1 MHGNRLL
8 VSASAAVAFLAQAVL
23 ADHHL
28 IYGAPVPSDNDVP
41 LRLNINDLHAA
52 AGPQWDLYIQA
63 LRAMQDMD
71 SSDDLSYFMTAGI
84 HGMPYREWDHAGGQQ
99 GSQWLGYCPHGE
111 ALFLPWHRPYVLLF
125 EQQLVLHATEIA
137 QKYPDNVRDQYVAA
151 AQTLRAPYWDWAAN
165 SQVPPASVPSTIKV
179 NIAGKDG
186 VESADMTN
194 PLQTF
199 RMPQA
204 ALNGQYG
211 TFDPY
216 RRSQTVRCP
225 APYYSYPGSA
235 NANLGNRNL
244 KGNVY
249 AAFVYAQNFNQFAMT
264 ANNGV
269 GIEQIHNWVHYDA
282 SCGQQFWQPDL
293 SGFDPLFMLHH
304 ANVDRL
310 WAYWQYIHPDQAI
323 FTNSYYGQ
331 SRYATPQGTTIT
343 PDSPLEPFFGSQ
355 TRMLTTRA
363 VASLNGMGYS
373 YERLQ
378 YWNMSGADL
387 TTAARALINET
398 YGNRSLAKK
407 RARTSSQLATNG
419 GWTMQYFA
427 RFEIDRTHVER
438 PSTVA
443 IYIDGTKAGDVAVM
457 PQPAT
462 GIMKGGFT
470 IDSFVHDAFDKTA
483 ESNGTVASIA
493 HLVRVEITKPDG
505 TRIPISSIPS
515 LKVSLEEVPF
525 TPPKSIED
533 FPVIGKASI
542 HQVTAQE
549 Y

>member
-1 MHGNRLL
+1 MYGNRLL
-8 VSASAAVAFLAQAVL
+8 VSASAALVSLVQVVL

-28 IYGAPVPSDNDVP
+28 IYGAPVPSQDDVP
-41 LRLNINDLHAA
+41 LRRNINDLQAA
-52 AGPQWDLYIQA
+52 GGPQWDLYIQA

-84 HGMPYREWDHAGGQQ
+84 HGMPYREWDNAGARQ

-125 EQQLVLHATEIA
+125 EQQLVRHATEIA
-137 QKYPDNVRDQYVAA
+137 QRYPDSVRNEYVAA
-151 AQTLRAPYWDWAAN
+151 AATLRAPYWDWAAD
-165 SQVPPASVPSTIKV
+165 SQVPPASVPSTIEV
-179 NIAGKDG
+179 NVASGDG
-186 VESADMTN
+186 IQSSSIPN

-225 APYYSYPGSA
+225 GPYYSYPYSA
-235 NANLGNRNL
+235 NRNLGNRNL
-244 KGNVY
+244 RGNVY
-249 AAFVYAQNFNQFAMT
+249 AAFVYAQDFNQFAMT

-310 WAYWQYIHPDQAI
+310 WTYWQYMKPDKAI

-331 SRYATPQGTTIT
+331 SRWASPQGTVIT
-343 PDSPLEPFFGSQ
+343 TDSPLQPFYGTQ
-355 TRMLTTRA
+355 TRMHTTRS
-363 VASLNGMGYS
+363 VANINGMGYS
-373 YERLQ
+373 YERLT
-378 YWNMSGADL
+378 YWNTSSADL
-387 TTAARALINET
+387 KGAATALINEK
-398 YGNRSLAKK
+398 YGSRGFAK
-407 RARTSSQLATNG
+407 RARTSSQLAANG
-419 GWTMQYFA
+419 GSTMQYFA
-427 RFEIDRTHVER
+427 RFEIDRTQVER

-457 PQPAT
+457 PQPAEGT
-462 GIMKGGFT
+462 MKGGFT
-470 IDSFVHDAFDKTA
+470 IDSFVHAAFDKTA
-483 ESNGTVASIA
+483 DSNGTVASIA

-515 LKVSLEEVPF
+515 LKLSLEEVPF
-525 TPPKSIED
+525 TPPKSIEEL
-533 FPVIGKASI
+533 PIVGKPNV
-542 HQVTAQE
+542 HQLTAEEQ
-549 Y
+549 